1 MPKEP
6 EPTLTVVRADAVE
19 VPGLRAIARPP
30 KGRDVEAA
38 LGVRTLVLG
47 SSPECDIVLDDAR
60 VSRRHA
66 ELSLTDAG
74 VVIKDLESKTGTFI
88 MAVRVFA
95 AALPIGAEARL
106 GGSLLTVRRAGQASL
121 VPLSRGARFGE
132 AIGASIP
139 MRALFARL
147 ERAAP
152 TQETILL
159 LGESGTGKEL
169 LARGIHDQSP
179 RKDGPF
185 VVFDCSAVA
194 PTLLEAELFGFVKGA
209 FTGANAA
216 RVGLLEQAN
225 GGTLFIDE
233 IGELPLELQPKL
245 LRALEARQTRRIGGA
260 GHVQFD
266 ARIVA
271 ATHRDLA
278 ARIVSREF
286 REDLYYRLAVVEV
299 LVPPL
304 RERKVDIPLLV
315 ERFLSAHVPPHTLDD
330 LPPNALSMLESHRW
344 PGNVRELRN
353 AAARLVLFPHSVEEA
368 FARAGA
374 PKDES
379 RGGELTRLPLREARE
394 IVIEQFERS
403 YIQAKLREL
412 GGNVSR
418 AAEAMGV
425 SRQLVHRL
433 MERYGI
439 RGSDERR

>member
-1 MPKEP
+1 
-6 EPTLTVVRADAVE
+6 
-19 VPGLRAIARPP
+19 
-30 KGRDVEAA
+30 
-38 LGVRTLVLG
+38 
-47 SSPECDIVLDDAR
+47 
-60 VSRRHA
+60 
-66 ELSLTDAG
+66 
-74 VVIKDLESKTGTFI
+74 
-88 MAVRVFA
+88 
-95 AALPIGAEARL
+95 
-106 GGSLLTVRRAGQASL
+106 
-121 VPLSRGARFGE
+121 
-132 AIGASIP
+132 

-147 ERAAP
+147 ERTAA

-169 LARGIHDQSP
+169 LARGIHDQSS

-194 PTLLEAELFGFVKGA
+194 PTLLEAELFGFVKGS
-209 FTGANAA
+209 FTGAHASRA
-216 RVGLLEQAN
+216 GLLEQAN

-278 ARIVSREF
+278 AKIASREF

-315 ERFLSAHVPPHTLDD
+315 ERFLAAHVPPHSLDD
-330 LPPNALSMLESHRW
+330 LPPNALSMLESHHW

-353 AAARLVLFPHSVEEA
+353 AAARLVLFPNNVEEA
-368 FARAGA
+368 FSRAGA
-374 PKDES
+374 PRS
-379 RGGELTRLPLREARE
+379 RRAASLPPAPPRGARNRDRAVRALLHPGEAPRARRERLARRRGHGRLPAARSSPDGAVRHPRE
-394 IVIEQFERS
+394 
-403 YIQAKLREL
+403 
-412 GGNVSR
+412 
-418 AAEAMGV
+418 
-425 SRQLVHRL
+425 
-433 MERYGI
+433 
-439 RGSDERR
+439 